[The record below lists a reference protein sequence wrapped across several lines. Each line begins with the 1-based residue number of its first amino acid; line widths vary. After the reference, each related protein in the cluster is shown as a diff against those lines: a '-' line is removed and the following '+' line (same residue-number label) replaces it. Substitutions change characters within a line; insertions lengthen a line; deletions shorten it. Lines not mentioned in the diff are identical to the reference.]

1 MKVIYADNWKERM
14 ERCEKINRAN
24 EQRMNILR
32 ICCSIVM
39 LALHMSLW
47 DNVINKGYDITLLVR
62 IIYITSPVLFVLT
75 GWYLL
80 TQIVATAMDYLIICK
95 GCRPIF
101 KQVADIGATFSYLI
115 AEKGA
120 TATLRYLT
128 VIVEYKEKNRKKD
141 KTLTYHLSELKHK
154 ELSSIEEPTLN
165 LQDLELLLP
174 KGYEENLLK
183 EGF

>member
-14 ERCEKINRAN
+14 EKCEKINRAN
-24 EQRMNILR
+24 GQRMSVLR
-32 ICCSIVM
+32 LCCSLAM
-39 LALHMSLW
+39 LAIHMSIW
-47 DNVINKGYDITLLVR
+47 GNVINKGYEISLLIK
-62 IIYITSPVLFVLT
+62 IIYVTSPVLFVLT
-75 GWYLL
+75 GWYPL
-80 TQIVATAMDYLIICK
+80 TQIVATAMDYMIICK

-120 TATLRYLT
+120 KTKLRHLT
-128 VIVEYKEKNRKKD
+128 VLVEYEEKYKK
-141 KTLTYHLSELKHK
+141 KTKALTFHLSELKHK

-183 EGF
+183 EDL